1 MKLIDILVRELPK
14 RGGWPER
21 AEYVVQDCDDTEF
34 YFFTGGPVR
43 FDGKSWW
50 FADVAE
56 RDDDSAWIYFEGSNE
71 ISDDHDTSIIS
82 REQYESALADS
93 KPEWDGEGL
102 PNIGCEIEVNSPRH
116 GWKVAV
122 VTAVTDSWI
131 VAKYSD
137 GVEFAGCHR
146 SFEGNRGWKD
156 NHSIFRPIRSEADK
170 KKEAV
175 EKAIADALL
184 KDGDFDHEEALRLS
198 TFVYG
203 AISRNEIPH
212 IRID

>member
-1 MKLIDILVRELPK
+1 MKLIDILVQELPK

-82 REQYESALADS
+82 RKQYEAALAAS
-93 KPEWDGEGL
+93 KPEWNGEYPIPAGTEVEVHFDGDDSRVWTRFRVEYMAG
-102 PNIGCEIEVNSPRH
+102 EI
-116 GWKVAV
+116 V
-122 VTAVTDSWI
+122 VLRDYRI
-131 VAKYSD
+131 
-137 GVEFAGCHR
+137 
-146 SFEGNRGWKD
+146 D
-156 NHSIFRPIRSEADK
+156 NVDAYKHKTLNFRPIRSEADK
-170 KKEAV
+170 KRAEAI
-175 EKAIADALL
+175 KAIDDAQSQV
-184 KDGDFDHEEALRLS
+184 FDQDS
-198 TFVYG
+198 TFSEYLYD
-203 AISRNEIPH
+203 AIATGKIPH

>member
-56 RDDDSAWIYFEGSNE
+56 RDDDSAWIYFEGINE

-82 REQYESALADS
+82 REQYEAALAAS
-93 KPEWDGEGL
+93 KPELDGRGL
-102 PNIGCEIEVNSPRH
+102 PPS
-116 GWKVAV
+116 
-122 VTAVTDSWI
+122 
-131 VAKYSD
+131 
-137 GVEFAGCHR
+137 GVEFEYLRGDFGADEGRWVRCTMKYAGDKFCIVHL
-146 SFEGNRGWKD
+146 EGEGESWLK
-156 NHSIFRPIRSEADK
+156 HEGTKIRPIRSEADK
-170 KKEAV
+170 KRENGVLSLA
-175 EKAIADALL
+175 KAAGAMPFRYRETLSDGELLGSSWYELYDKIAA
-184 KDGDFDHEEALRLS
+184 GEV
-198 TFVYG
+198 TG
-203 AISRNEIPH
+203 